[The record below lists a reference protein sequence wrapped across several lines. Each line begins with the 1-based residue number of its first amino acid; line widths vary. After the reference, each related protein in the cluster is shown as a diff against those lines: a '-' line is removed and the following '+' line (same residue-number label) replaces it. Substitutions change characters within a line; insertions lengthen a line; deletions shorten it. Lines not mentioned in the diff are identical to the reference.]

1 MLWNSVRYCYLIKAH
16 TIYVM
21 PVYSMYKKSR
31 IDSDKLLSDYKKI
44 LNEKKSGKT
53 MKRRNVLKLMGFGI
67 GWS

>member
-1 MLWNSVRYCYLIKAH
+1 
-16 TIYVM
+16 
-21 PVYSMYKKSR
+21 MYKKSR

-67 GWS
+67 G